1 MAAAVVKIKVFSA
14 SSYSSF
20 TTPDCRVCVWK
31 STFCLIVNDFRLEI
45 KCFFLPE
52 NQKIVK
58 TWLGRI
64 LAVNN

>member
-45 KCFFLPE
+45 KCFFLRENPE
-52 NQKIVK
+52 FENLVQQNFD
-58 TWLGRI
+58 RQ
-64 LAVNN
+64 